1 MRAPP
6 ALPEALRETLLANPS
21 IVLDDAE
28 IMRALLEAGDEGRGE
43 NVVDLRAAGMKR
55 LETRL
60 AELHDTHRS
69 VIATA
74 YDNVAGMNM
83 IHRAVLALLPAA
95 TLADFCAALAG
106 PVAEVLR
113 VEVLRLVVETE
124 GGVLPALPGLVAAE
138 PGFVRAYMDEARRQ
152 IVLRPAPAHAE
163 GVYGLA
169 GIGSEA
175 LIVLHAD
182 AGQGAAML
190 ALGAVDPAAFRPG
203 QGTDLLAFLAAV
215 VDALLGRL
223 APPG

>member
-1 MRAPP
+1 MRATPV
-6 ALPEALRETLLANPS
+6 LPENLRETLLANPAL
-21 IVLDDAE
+21 VLDDAE
-28 IMRALLEAGDEGRGE
+28 IMRALLEAGDEGKGE

-60 AELHDTHRS
+60 ADLHDTHRS

-83 IHRAVLALLPAA
+83 IHRAVLALLPADTFA
-95 TLADFCAALAG
+95 AFCAALAG
-106 PVAEVLR
+106 PAAEALR

-138 PGFVRAYMDEARRQ
+138 PGFVRAYMDDARRP

-163 GVYGLA
+163 GVYGVA

-175 LIVLHAD
+175 LILLHPD
-182 AGQGAAML
+182 TGHGAAML
-190 ALGAVDPAAFRPG
+190 ALGSADQTTFRPG
-203 QGTDLLAFLAAV
+203 QGTDLLSFLAAV

-223 APPG
+223 APP